1 MVGYTKNYKIPY
13 PVETDPI
20 YLGHRQMKA
29 LAETVDATMT
39 GVSGIPGPAG
49 PAGPAGPTGPA
60 GPRGATGATGQPGPQ
75 GDTGPRGPEGQR
87 GPQGPT
93 GPAGKDGTSITVTG
107 VVDSVDKLPTGLGA
121 GDTGKGYVTASDGHL
136 HVWSGTSWTDVGL
149 VRGPEGPKGDIGPAG
164 PTGPQGPKGATGA
177 TGKTGPAGPQGDI
190 GPVGPTGPAG
200 PRGATGD
207 PGPQGPQGPAGSLV
221 VPPFETLN
229 VTMRGEANGSAVNF
243 GVGGGLQVR
252 AREFA
257 GQKTI
262 EVYAKWGTGGRTPGG
277 SLYIDLPSKWANTS
291 GNGQIAMERVGT
303 GKFFCPGQPVHDY
316 FDWPLW
322 PWLGSNSNRLYFL
335 VFKSGANPTL
345 RRLRI
350 WDGKDSNAGNGYPV
364 VLESITDAPSTAIT
378 AQITIPA

>member
-60 GPRGATGATGQPGPQ
+60 GPRGATG
-75 GDTGPRGPEGQR
+75 DTGPR
-87 GPQGPT
+87 
-93 GPAGKDGTSITVTG
+93 
-107 VVDSVDKLPTGLGA
+107 
-121 GDTGKGYVTASDGHL
+121 
-136 HVWSGTSWTDVGL
+136 
-149 VRGPEGPKGDIGPAG
+149 
-164 PTGPQGPKGATGA
+164 
-177 TGKTGPAGPQGDI
+177 
-190 GPVGPTGPAG
+190 
-200 PRGATGD
+200 
-207 PGPQGPQGPAGSLV
+207 GPQGPAGSLV

-229 VTMRGEANGSAVNF
+229 VTMRGEADGAAVNF

-262 EVYAKWGTGGRTPGG
+262 EVYANWGTGGRTPGG
-277 SLYIDLPSKWANTS
+277 ALYIDLPSKWANTS

-303 GKFFCPGQPVHDY
+303 GKFFCPGRPVHDY

-322 PWLGSNSNRLYFL
+322 PWLGTNSNRLYFL

-350 WDGKDSNAGNGYPV
+350 WDGKNSNAGNGYPV